1 MHVFKEIDKSST
13 IIEGNIV
20 NYTQN
25 LTTSSAG
32 IQTIKIVSGSISQSY
47 WNSLN
52 VMFYTSGSPTYA
64 GENKFGVSSNNLS
77 INKRKETQFLTKY
90 HGYPSSSIITIP
102 HQYFGEKIKERS
114 FKLTDLN
121 NTDNS
126 SNNPIIIDDGHGNLY
141 STNAHHSQSTTNA
154 SSSDNYVGN
163 VFYDKGL
170 AIITETGSWSGSVK
184 YSDLATNYNLSFDSF
199 NTIYSREYNVTLLPN
214 EYNHTMNY
222 SVRNTLEGSSTP
234 FTLSSPYLASP
245 FTGSGFQ
252 PYITTINLYQE
263 GDELEGPVIQ
273 AKLPKPIRKSD
284 KINMRFK
291 IKLDM

>member
-1 MHVFKEIDKSST
+1 M
-13 IIEGNIV
+13 
-20 NYTQN
+20 
-25 LTTSSAG
+25 
-32 IQTIKIVSGSISQSY
+32 
-47 WNSLN
+47 
-52 VMFYTSGSPTYA
+52 
-64 GENKFGVSSNNLS
+64 
-77 INKRKETQFLTKY
+77 
-90 HGYPSSSIITIP
+90 
-102 HQYFGEKIKERS
+102 
-114 FKLTDLN
+114 
-121 NTDNS
+121 
-126 SNNPIIIDDGHGNLY
+126 
-141 STNAHHSQSTTNA
+141 
-154 SSSDNYVGN
+154 
-163 VFYDKGL
+163 
-170 AIITETGSWSGSVK
+170 
-184 YSDLATNYNLSFDSF
+184 SFDSF